1 MNRKDFIKYTG
12 IAAALLAVLC
22 LFTFS
27 SKKEEKTP
35 VIYITDLYHPHHDL
49 DDHFDLVAM
58 YAIKE
63 FDIKSIIIDCAEPYE
78 PPGIK
83 PIEQMN
89 YITGKK
95 IPVYLGLR
103 GKLKTP
109 GDKALWQ
116 KEHQEGCN
124 QIIKI
129 LKESSQKV
137 TIISVGSLKDL
148 AAAYNREPDL
158 FEKKVEKI
166 VLFIGEANR
175 KDFIEYNVRLD
186 KNAFIRIMNHAS
198 NIYWVPCFDGGLWQN
213 NGRASYWQ
221 AHRAELLKN
230 TSPQITN
237 FFLYAILKEPDSVN
251 HISYLN
257 EPVNQKKMQE
267 HILDSS
273 IRRRNLW
280 SCSVFPFFSSN
291 KVSKMLPFA
300 FEQVRVQIN
309 DSAKLDYTKHGNLV
323 NRFYITDKTG
333 YDSKMTT
340 TYNQLINSFKTIKY

>member
-1 MNRKDFIKYTG
+1 M
-12 IAAALLAVLC
+12 
-22 LFTFS
+22 
-27 SKKEEKTP
+27 P

-58 YAIKE
+58 YAIEE
-63 FDIKSIIIDCAEPYE
+63 FDIKGIIIDCAEPYE

-89 YITGKK
+89 YITRKK

-103 GKLKTP
+103 EKLKTP

-129 LKESSQKV
+129 LKGSRQKV

-148 AAAYNREPDL
+148 AAVYNREPDL
-158 FEKKVEKI
+158 FEKKVDKI
-166 VLFIGEANR
+166 VLFIGEAS
-175 KDFIEYNVRLD
+175 KKEFIEYNVRLD
-186 KNAFIRIMNHAS
+186 KNAFIKIMNHAS

-213 NGRASYWQ
+213 NGRASYWR

-230 TSPQITN
+230 TSSQITN

-251 HISYLN
+251 HINYLN

-267 HILDSS
+267 HILDSN

-280 SCSVFPFFSSN
+280 SCSVFPFFSKN
-291 KVSKMLPFA
+291 KVSQNLPFA
-300 FEQVRVQIN
+300 FEQVRIQVS
-309 DSAKLDYTKHGNLV
+309 DSAKLDYTPQGNPV

-333 YDSKMTT
+333 YDSIMTT
-340 TYNQLINSFKTIKY
+340 TYNQLISML